1 MKKEKQQERKVPQM
15 KKIIL
20 SAATIC
26 TICLLLCGCVSET
39 AKDREKK
46 EETAVQENQET
57 DTTENRPEES
67 ASQQTIPED
76 SQEKAAETSQ
86 DQSYTVQGYVLE
98 REGDVISVDLE
109 NPGAR
114 NYPGEGLDRSVN
126 FSIADAEI
134 LQEENPV
141 ESAGEEDPIRPGI
154 TVEIT
159 YHVEGTENRADKITT
174 DNDEKEIITYVSSGE
189 IGEILEHTITLT
201 VSQGEHAGET
211 ITVDTSE
218 ITVPQDLAAGSS
230 ATVTYYAKEGI
241 FYAMSVIG
249 Q

>member
-1 MKKEKQQERKVPQM
+1 MPQM
-15 KKIIL
+15 KKFFL

-39 AKDREKK
+39 
-46 EETAVQENQET
+46 
-57 DTTENRPEES
+57 

-114 NYPGEGLDRSVN
+114 NYPGEGFDRSVN

-189 IGEILEHTITLT
+189 IGEILEHTVTLT

-218 ITVPQDLAAGSS
+218 ITMPQDLAAGSS

>member
-1 MKKEKQQERKVPQM
+1 MQLWIAGDTVGLSFEYRFPFPLFSVIMKKEKQQERKVPQM
-15 KKIIL
+15 KKFFL
-20 SAATIC
+20 AAATIC

-39 AKDREKK
+39 
-46 EETAVQENQET
+46 
-57 DTTENRPEES
+57 

-141 ESAGEEDPIRPGI
+141 ESAGEDPIRPGI

-189 IGEILEHTITLT
+189 IGEILEHTVTLT

-218 ITVPQDLAAGSS
+218 ITVSQDLAAGSS

>member
-1 MKKEKQQERKVPQM
+1 MQLWIAGDTVGLSFEYRFPFPLFSVIMKKEKQQERKVPQM
-15 KKIIL
+15 KKFIL

-39 AKDREKK
+39 
-46 EETAVQENQET
+46 
-57 DTTENRPEES
+57 

-98 REGDVISVDLE
+98 REGDVLSVDLE

-141 ESAGEEDPIRPGI
+141 ESAGEDPIRPGI

-189 IGEILEHTITLT
+189 IGEILEHTVTLT

-218 ITVPQDLAAGSS
+218 ITVSQDLAAGSS

>member
-1 MKKEKQQERKVPQM
+1 MQLWIAGDTVGLSFEYRFPFPLFSVIMKKEKQQERKVPQM
-15 KKIIL
+15 KKFIL

-39 AKDREKK
+39 
-46 EETAVQENQET
+46 
-57 DTTENRPEES
+57 

-126 FSIADAEI
+126 FSVADAEI

-141 ESAGEEDPIRPGI
+141 ESAGEDPIRPGI

-189 IGEILEHTITLT
+189 IGEILEHTVTLT

-218 ITVPQDLAAGSS
+218 ITVSQDLAAGSS

>member
-1 MKKEKQQERKVPQM
+1 MQLWIAGDTVGLSFEYRFPFPLFSVIMKKEKQQERKVPQM
-15 KKIIL
+15 KKFIL

-39 AKDREKK
+39 
-46 EETAVQENQET
+46 
-57 DTTENRPEES
+57 

-141 ESAGEEDPIRPGI
+141 ESAGEDPIRPGI

-189 IGEILEHTITLT
+189 IGEILEHTVTLT

-218 ITVPQDLAAGSS
+218 ITVSQDLAAGSS

>member
-1 MKKEKQQERKVPQM
+1 MQLWIAGDTVGLSFEYRFPFPLFSVIMKKEKQQERKVPQM
-15 KKIIL
+15 KKFFL

-39 AKDREKK
+39 
-46 EETAVQENQET
+46 
-57 DTTENRPEES
+57 

-141 ESAGEEDPIRPGI
+141 ESAGEDPIRPGI

-189 IGEILEHTITLT
+189 IGEILEHAVTLT

-218 ITVPQDLAAGSS
+218 ITMPQDLAPGSS

>member
-15 KKIIL
+15 KKFFL
-20 SAATIC
+20 SSATIC

-39 AKDREKK
+39 
-46 EETAVQENQET
+46 
-57 DTTENRPEES
+57 

>member
-15 KKIIL
+15 KKFIL

-39 AKDREKK
+39 
-46 EETAVQENQET
+46 
-57 DTTENRPEES
+57 

>member
-1 MKKEKQQERKVPQM
+1 MQLWIAGDTVGLSFEYRFPFPLFSVIMKKEKQQERKVPQM
-15 KKIIL
+15 KKFIL

-39 AKDREKK
+39 
-46 EETAVQENQET
+46 
-57 DTTENRPEES
+57 

-141 ESAGEEDPIRPGI
+141 ESAGEDPIRPGI